1 MDKKKPLSNDSK
13 NSKSQEENINYD
25 TKTDN
30 SNKTSDKISLKISNL
45 VNTEKCKIEMEETQK
60 LIEGLNEN
68 KFLLNKKMNYIKEE
82 DDKITKFF
90 KCFDI
95 SEAEKIK
102 TKMSD
107 KMFEKKY
114 TEKFAL
120 KYNLRGFDYLP
131 FLEMSENLENQTLN
145 LLHIVIDNGN
155 KTPKLKEYFFLNEK
169 KIFTFNFE
177 DKVLGKLFFI
187 LEKEKNFKNDEDI
200 FSIFALNSEH
210 FGIPKVLMKEKIYSI
225 VSFRKDDFTSVQLQ
239 KYYDIQQLYSQIN
252 ELREKKLK
260 SMNSEN
266 SIGYAENFKALVEIL
281 DKKIKE
287 IQYDR
292 KKESKNE
299 YQLRIIIQ
307 KLNREL
313 DGFYTN
319 PDEISIKTGDILQ
332 TIPKNSYILV
342 EAKNNNKLKNIIT
355 NLNNKRIL
363 LANAH
368 IPLDNM
374 YFIGILNSK
383 PLLKK

>member
-1 MDKKKPLSNDSK
+1 MV
-13 NSKSQEENINYD
+13 NY
-25 TKTDN
+25 
-30 SNKTSDKISLKISNL
+30 SL
-45 VNTEKCKIEMEETQK
+45 
-60 LIEGLNEN
+60 
-68 KFLLNKKMNYIKEE
+68 
-82 DDKITKFF
+82 
-90 KCFDI
+90 
-95 SEAEKIK
+95 
-102 TKMSD
+102 
-107 KMFEKKY
+107 
-114 TEKFAL
+114 
-120 KYNLRGFDYLP
+120 
-131 FLEMSENLENQTLN
+131 
-145 LLHIVIDNGN
+145 
-155 KTPKLKEYFFLNEK
+155 
-169 KIFTFNFE
+169 
-177 DKVLGKLFFI
+177 
-187 LEKEKNFKNDEDI
+187 
-200 FSIFALNSEH
+200 
-210 FGIPKVLMKEKIYSI
+210 